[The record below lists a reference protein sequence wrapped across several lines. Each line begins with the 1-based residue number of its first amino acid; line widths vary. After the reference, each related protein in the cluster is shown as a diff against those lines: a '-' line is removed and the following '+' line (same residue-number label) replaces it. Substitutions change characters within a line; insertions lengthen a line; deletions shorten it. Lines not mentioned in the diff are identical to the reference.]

1 MQIVLR
7 FLLLLLCTTSFTPQR
22 AFFLNPQQ
30 CIPRLHSTSSSDD
43 ATVDSP
49 AVVWSEVFRRDFA
62 TLYRLPPPSAFD
74 DDDDECGVLDEAE
87 CSQLE
92 GVEKLARRLNKA
104 LRSGG
109 GGRERPGVFR
119 GIWRETLKG
128 EEEEAPKQ
136 FPSKLKNIA
145 ATRVGINNFY
155 SYVTSKSDLEF
166 MEGLVEMGL
175 GTVKKMGEEQM
186 GKGEELLR
194 KMKRKV
200 SKKSAFDTLVLLSIW
215 SPHECLPL
223 LSLSYAIHPSPKILS
238 AVNEA
243 ISNPTPD
250 VDSDLGIR
258 RDLRRTKCYTIDA
271 GGSEIDDAVG
281 VEVFNDEDGNIRRK
295 YWIHIADAE
304 RWCFGCNPDLL
315 EHAKERG
322 SSIYLPTGSIGMFPR
337 TMQSAMSLVAGRNT
351 PALSMSLEI
360 GENGEI
366 VQDSIELA
374 PSTIHVDY
382 KLTYEDVDEM
392 LAEGV
397 GYREE
402 WELGVLLQAA
412 KLRRMY
418 RIGRNATESLIDSP
432 VPQGRIDVWMDRL
445 CEQGVKVEVSCE
457 EAR

>member
-1 MQIVLR
+1 M
-7 FLLLLLCTTSFTPQR
+7 
-22 AFFLNPQQ
+22 
-30 CIPRLHSTSSSDD
+30 
-43 ATVDSP
+43 
-49 AVVWSEVFRRDFA
+49 WSEVFRRDFA
-62 TLYRLPPPSAFD
+62 TLYRAPPPGAFD
-74 DDDDECGVLDEAE
+74 RVDGDDDDECGVLNEAE
-87 CSQLE
+87 CRQLE
-92 GVEKLARRLNKA
+92 GVDRLARRLAKA

-119 GIWRETLKG
+119 GIWRETVKG
-128 EEEEAPKQ
+128 EVGSEENASKQ

-155 SYVTSKSDLEF
+155 SYVTSKSDLEY
-166 MEGLVEMGL
+166 MEGLVEMGM

-215 SPHECLPL
+215 SPHESLPL
-223 LSLSYAIHPSPKILS
+223 LSLSYPIHPSRKFLS
-238 AVNEA
+238 VVDKA
-243 ISNPTPD
+243 ISNPKHD
-250 VDSDLGIR
+250 VDSDLKIR
-258 RDLRRTKCYTIDA
+258 RDLRRVKCYTIDA

-295 YWIHIADAE
+295 YWVHIADVE
-304 RWCFGCNPDLL
+304 RWCFGGNPALL

-322 SSIYLPTGSIGMFPR
+322 SSVYLPTGSVGMFPGA
-337 TMQSAMSLVAGRNT
+337 MQSAMSLLAGRDT

-366 VQDSIELA
+366 VQDTIELT
-374 PSTIHVDY
+374 PSTIRVDY
-382 KLTYEDVDEM
+382 KLTYEEVDEM

-402 WELGVLLQAA
+402 V
-412 KLRRMY
+412 
-418 RIGRNATESLIDSP
+418 
-432 VPQGRIDVWMDRL
+432 RIDKR
-445 CEQGVKVEVSCE
+445 ERASRTRS
-457 EAR
+457 ARYPTH